1 MKVEEL
7 NDTELKDDASVK
19 CQQDKD
25 NEWEYRE
32 VRIHCQTKKIAF
44 LGMEC
49 DWLLPI
55 LTTAAG
61 TWTYIQWSVAAE
73 TFNRNIQGGQ

>member
-32 VRIHCQTKKIAF
+32 VRIHCQTKKNRFFRDGMWLIIAHSYNCSRD
-44 LGMEC
+44 LNIYPMVC
-49 DWLLPI
+49 
-55 LTTAAG
+55 
-61 TWTYIQWSVAAE
+61 SR
-73 TFNRNIQGGQ
+73 RNFQ

>member
-32 VRIHCQTKKIAF
+32 IRIHCQTKKKSLF
-44 LGMEC
+44 
-49 DWLLPI
+49 
-55 LTTAAG
+55 
-61 TWTYIQWSVAAE
+61 
-73 TFNRNIQGGQ
+73 

>member
-7 NDTELKDDASVK
+7 DDTELKDGGSVK

-25 NEWEYRE
+25 KEWDKRE
-32 VRIHCQTKKIAF
+32 IRIPCQTKKIAF
-44 LGMEC
+44 LVMEW
-49 DWLLPI
+49 DWLLYI
-55 LTTAAG
+55 LTTAPG
-61 TWTYIQWSVAAE
+61 TWTYIQWSVAPK